1 MHELRR
7 EPPKKKQ
14 RLAWAAYLELTD
26 AARWIEAK
34 LRAPLEVFGIS
45 REEFRLMV
53 TLHRDG
59 QMKLSEAEAKLGRR
73 RESLY
78 ETIQRAEELGW
89 VRKGS
94 AHLPLAETTRARKD
108 RRDKPRLGRQVGTIE
123 LTPAGER
130 LMARMLPKQEGVLHA
145 LMAGLDSREMK
156 SLIRI
161 CAKLRRE
168 DAFAE
173 VRFAAALMRA
183 GKGFDGEEQGGESE
197 DSD

>member
-1 MHELRR
+1 MQELRR

-34 LRAPLEVFGIS
+34 LRAPLDVFGIS

-59 QMKLSEAEAKLGRR
+59 RLKLSEAEAKLGRR

-94 AHLPLAETTRARKD
+94 AHLPLAEATRARKGP
-108 RRDKPRLGRQVGTIE
+108 REKARLGRQVGTIE
-123 LTPAGER
+123 LTPQGER
-130 LMARMLPKQEGVLHA
+130 LMAKMLPRQEGVLHA
-145 LMAGLDSREMK
+145 LMGGLDSREMK

-173 VRFAAALMRA
+173 VRFATALIRA
-183 GKGFDGEEQGGESE
+183 GEGESGESE
-197 DSD
+197 G

>member
-1 MHELRR
+1 MHNPRR

-14 RLAWAAYLELTD
+14 RLAWAAYMELTD

-34 LRAPLEVFGIS
+34 LRAPLDVFGIS

-59 QMKLSEAEAKLGRR
+59 RLKLSEAEEKLGRR

-78 ETIQRAEELGW
+78 ETILRAEERGW
-89 VRKGS
+89 VRKGA

-108 RRDKPRLGRQVGTIE
+108 PREKPRLGRQVGTIE
-123 LTPAGER
+123 LTPQGER
-130 LMARMLPKQEGVLHA
+130 LIAKMLPKQEGVLRA
-145 LMAGLDSREMK
+145 LMGGLDSREMK

-161 CAKLRRE
+161 CEKLRRE
-168 DAFAE
+168 DVFAD
-173 VRFAAALMRA
+173 VRFAAALIRA
-183 GKGFDGEEQGGESE
+183 GEGDTEGKSESE
-197 DSD
+197 D

>member
-1 MHELRR
+1 MHNPRR

-34 LRAPLEVFGIS
+34 LRAPLDVFGIS

-59 QMKLSEAEAKLGRR
+59 RLKLSEAEEKLGRR

-78 ETIQRAEELGW
+78 ETILRAEELGW
-89 VRKGS
+89 VRKGA

-108 RRDKPRLGRQVGTIE
+108 LREKPRLGRQVGTIE
-123 LTPAGER
+123 LTPQGER
-130 LMARMLPKQEGVLHA
+130 LIAKMLPKQEGVLRA
-145 LMAGLDSREMK
+145 LMGGLDSREMK

-161 CAKLRRE
+161 CEKLRRE
-168 DAFAE
+168 DVFAD
-173 VRFAAALMRA
+173 VRFAAALVRA
-183 GKGFDGEEQGGESE
+183 GEGDTEGKSKSE
-197 DSD
+197 D